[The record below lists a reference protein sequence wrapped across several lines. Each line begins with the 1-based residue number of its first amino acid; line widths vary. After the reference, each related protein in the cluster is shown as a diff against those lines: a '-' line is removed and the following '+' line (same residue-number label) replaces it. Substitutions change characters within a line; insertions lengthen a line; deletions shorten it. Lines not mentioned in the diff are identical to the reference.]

1 MLLRRH
7 LPAPVLRL
15 ARIARTRVR
24 SGGAAYSARV
34 EKEKHNFAACETVHD
49 LPPIFHYWSN
59 RYLRPK
65 LESFGF
71 SHPDA
76 FFVRSLAAQRRMDGS
91 RERRFASLGSGN
103 CDTEIRIATALRDI
117 GCTDFV
123 IDCIDLNDDM
133 LARGRRDAAAAG
145 LDSHI
150 RTICV
155 DFNRWRPG
163 DRYDAIMANQS
174 LHHVQSLERLFDQ
187 VHSAIHGGG
196 CFVVSDMIGR
206 NGHLRWPEARAIV
219 ERFWQEL
226 PADYRYNR
234 QLQRQ
239 ESAFV
244 DWDCSIGSFEGI
256 RAQDILPLLVERFA
270 FEEFIAFGNVID
282 PFVDRSFG
290 PNFDVA
296 RAEDL
301 AFIDR
306 VHAADEQALAQGI
319 VKPTH
324 MFAVMRAGGSAATR
338 HLPGLSP
345 TQSIRWPD

>member
-1 MLLRRH
+1 M
-7 LPAPVLRL
+7 LRL

-24 SGGAAYSARV
+24 GAAYAARV
-34 EKEKHNFAACETVHD
+34 EREKHNFAACETVHD

-76 FFVRSLAAQRRMDGS
+76 FFVRSLAAQRRVDGS
-91 RERRFASLGSGN
+91 PQRRFASLGSGN
-103 CDTEIRIATALRDI
+103 CDTEIRIATALRAI
-117 GCTDFV
+117 GCTDFA
-123 IDCIDLNDDM
+123 IDCVDLNADM
-133 LARGRRDAAAAG
+133 LQRGRRDAESAG
-145 LDSHI
+145 VAPHI
-150 RTICV
+150 RTVCV
-155 DFNRWRPG
+155 DFNRWNPG
-163 DRYDAIMANQS
+163 DRYDAIIANQS
-174 LHHVQSLERLFDQ
+174 LHHVQALERLFDR
-187 VHSAIHGGG
+187 VHAAIAGGG

-206 NGHLRWPEARAIV
+206 NGHLRWPEARSIV

-226 PADYRYNR
+226 PAAYRYNR

-324 MFAVMRAGGSAATR
+324 MFAVMRTEGTGPTR

-345 TQSIRWPD
+345 ERSIRWPD